1 MKLMLNDS
9 ELDVS
14 FPADASLGS
23 VLLNVQDNDIMDNQV
38 LASIWIDGDELTA
51 DRLSEWRDRPISDFS
66 EAKIEAPS
74 RNEMALLG
82 LCSVIDALNDSITH
96 RNKLV
101 DDICQGRAGQAVGDL
116 SDYLSTWNGLQQT
129 IGSVTR
135 LLEVE
140 ISGLEEYCQELGSPL
155 EEQVQNLNEQL
166 TELKSALEAG
176 DLVLIGDIIEYE
188 FGELTSNWV
197 ETLEQIG
204 RGLSEQC

>member
-23 VLLNVQDNDIMDNQV
+23 VLLNVQDNDIMDNHV